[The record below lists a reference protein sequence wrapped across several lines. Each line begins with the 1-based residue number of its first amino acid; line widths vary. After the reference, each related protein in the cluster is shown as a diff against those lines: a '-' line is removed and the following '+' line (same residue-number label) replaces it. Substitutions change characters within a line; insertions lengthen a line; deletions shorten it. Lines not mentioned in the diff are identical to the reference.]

1 MTNRKLN
8 ILLLQAR
15 LPEDPMGPHELE
27 CFTTTAGLNADQ
39 VTPHDLLQ
47 GPPSMDQIRRYDALM
62 IGGSGDFYV
71 SKGNLPHFEHFLER
85 LIDIIDIGFPTFASC
100 FGYQSTVRALGGEVC
115 FDPERTEV
123 GTYELTLTEK
133 GQQDPLFESL
143 PISFM
148 VQMGHKDRAICHPDG
163 LDNLA
168 TTALCPLQAFRIGDK
183 PIWAA
188 QFHPE
193 LDKTTNLHRFEY
205 YLDGY
210 APHLSKEQRAAATE
224 TFGESPEASGLLTR
238 FLDLVFG

>member
-1 MTNRKLN
+1 
-8 ILLLQAR
+8 
-15 LPEDPMGPHELE
+15 MGPHELE
-27 CFTTTAGLNADQ
+27 CFSSTAGLRPDQ

-71 SKGNLPHFEHFLER
+71 SKGNLPHFERFLER
-85 LIDIIDIGFPTFASC
+85 LLDIIDLGFPTFASC
-100 FGYQSTVRALGGEVC
+100 FGYQSIVKALGGEVR

-123 GTYELTLTEK
+123 GTFEITLTEE

-143 PISFM
+143 PTSFM
-148 VQMGHKDRAICHPDG
+148 VQMGHKDRAINHPDG
-163 LDNLA
+163 LDNLGE
-168 TTALCPLQAFRIGDK
+168 TALCPLQGFRIGDK

-205 YLDGY
+205 YLHGY
-210 APHLSKEQRAAATE
+210 APHLSKEQRAAAME
-224 TFGESPEASGLLTR
+224 TFGESPEASTLLSR
-238 FLDLVFG
+238 FLDLVFGG